1 MMQTLIHPALK
12 GLPTVEEANRILRSC
27 VHCGFCLAACPTYH
41 LSGNE
46 LDGPRGRIY
55 LLKNLL
61 EEDAIDRPSV
71 LHLDTCLTCRACETA
86 CPSGVQYSRLLDIG
100 RELIATRQKRRLL
113 DRLISQMV
121 RLIAP
126 RVHLFRPL
134 LMIGQF
140 LAPVLPQVIA
150 RKIPLV
156 PGSISLVVEEPQ
168 SPRMRVLLL
177 QGCVQRAATPNVV
190 RALKHLLNEKGVTT
204 SSLPEEGCCGALD
217 YHMSAHETGRRRM
230 RGLVDRLHDQ
240 LNKVDYIV
248 SSASGC
254 GVTLKEYPIYLSD
267 DHEYADKSR
276 RINEKVVDVAELLG
290 KFDFSGAPI
299 RASVHTPC
307 SLQHG
312 QSIDVEIERILEKSG
327 VTVTKSA
334 RSQPCCGSAGSY
346 SIMQPGLAGRLRD
359 RRLNT
364 LEASSP
370 DVIVTANIGCQ
381 LHLQSGTD
389 IPVMHWVEL
398 LWRQLIKAPD

>member
-1 MMQTLIHPALK
+1 
-12 GLPTVEEANRILRSC
+12 
-27 VHCGFCLAACPTYH
+27 
-41 LSGNE
+41 
-46 LDGPRGRIY
+46 
-55 LLKNLL
+55 
-61 EEDAIDRPSV
+61 
-71 LHLDTCLTCRACETA
+71 
-86 CPSGVQYSRLLDIG
+86 
-100 RELIATRQKRRLL
+100 
-113 DRLISQMV
+113 
-121 RLIAP
+121 
-126 RVHLFRPL
+126 
-134 LMIGQF
+134 
-140 LAPVLPQVIA
+140 
-150 RKIPLV
+150 
-156 PGSISLVVEEPQ
+156 
-168 SPRMRVLLL
+168 
-177 QGCVQRAATPNVV
+177 
-190 RALKHLLNEKGVTT
+190 
-204 SSLPEEGCCGALD
+204 
-217 YHMSAHETGRRRM
+217 M

-312 QSIDVEIERILEKSG
+312 QSIDGEIERVLEKSG